1 MVFNCSAPRRAWLAP
16 AVLALALAL
25 QLAGS
30 AAQAQTQAVPEHE
43 LKAAFV
49 FNFAVFTA
57 WPAEALAS
65 GAALNICV
73 YAGNSLLPALG
84 ALNEKIVNG
93 HKVNIR
99 LAGAGLRDCQVL
111 FLDSL
116 DRERWSSVRHELA
129 GASVLTVSDDHAISA
144 DGTAIALSL
153 DNRRIAFDVDLNVVR
168 QARLNL
174 SSKLLRLARSVQ

>member
-1 MVFNCSAPRRAWLAP
+1 MGFRRAGPRPAWLA
-16 AVLALALAL
+16 AAALAL
-25 QLAGS
+25 QLS
-30 AAQAQTQAVPEHE
+30 AAPALAQAVPENE

-65 GAALNICV
+65 GAALNLCA

-84 ALNEKIVNG
+84 ALHEKTING
-93 HKVNIR
+93 HKVNVR
-99 LAGAGLRDCQVL
+99 LAGAGAGLRACQVL
-111 FLDSL
+111 FLDSQ
-116 DRERWSSVRHELA
+116 DRERWGQVRQELA
-129 GASVLTVSDDHAISA
+129 GASVLTVSDDHRISA
-144 DGTAIALSL
+144 DGSAIALSL
-153 DNRRIAFDVDLNVVR
+153 DNQRIAFDVDLTAVR

>member
-1 MVFNCSAPRRAWLAP
+1 MGFKCSAARRAWLAP
-16 AVLALALAL
+16 ALLALAL
-25 QLAGS
+25 QLSGG
-30 AAQAQTQAVPEHE
+30 AAQAQAQAQAVPEHE

-57 WPAEALAS
+57 WPAEVLAS
-65 GAALNICV
+65 GAALNIC
-73 YAGNSLLPALG
+73 AFSGNSLLPALG
-84 ALNEKIVNG
+84 ALNEKTING

-111 FLDSL
+111 FLDSQ
-116 DRERWSSVRHELA
+116 DRERWNSVRHELA